1 MAGGLFAL
9 PKMHKITQNSL
20 LKKHGIFCLT
30 FSCAH
35 CAHFLLDK
43 RARRVY
49 TPIIKMAQI
58 GKKPEFPRAERG
70 AFAVSILRKRPA
82 VPPLSRPRN
91 KRDGIARY
99 SGHKRRKMR
108 KQGGTVE

>member
-1 MAGGLFAL
+1 M
-9 PKMHKITQNSL
+9 
-20 LKKHGIFCLT
+20 
-30 FSCAH
+30 
-35 CAHFLLDK
+35 LDK

-49 TPIIKMAQI
+49 TPIIIMARI
-58 GKKPEFPRAERG
+58 GKKPIFPRAERD
-70 AFAVSILRKRPA
+70 AFAASILRKRPA

>member
-1 MAGGLFAL
+1 M
-9 PKMHKITQNSL
+9 
-20 LKKHGIFCLT
+20 
-30 FSCAH
+30 
-35 CAHFLLDK
+35 LDK
-43 RARRVY
+43 RPRREY
-49 TPIIKMAQI
+49 NPIIKMAQI

>member
-1 MAGGLFAL
+1 MKF
-9 PKMHKITQNSL
+9 
-20 LKKHGIFCLT
+20 LKK
-30 FSCAH
+30 CAH

-49 TPIIKMAQI
+49 TPIIKMARI
-58 GKKPEFPRAERG
+58 GKKPIFPRAERD

-108 KQGGTVE
+108 KQGGTVEYLNASPLRTSGVELFCTLK